1 MKHKIFLAALLAI
14 AHLNLF
20 GEVLYFTIDGIKYS
34 SYKCSPGEVMVTS
47 ENRNYNEY
55 VIEPNYPNQTE
66 VTIPSSVTYNG
77 TPYRVTSINDHAFND
92 CPVLTSVTLPNS
104 IRSIGS
110 SAFARCRSLTSV
122 TLVEGL
128 IEIGVCAFENCIRIS
143 TITIPSTVTKIGGN
157 AFAGCSSL
165 QSVKINCAPSMI
177 DIAYNA
183 FPSHTRV
190 TFSDGTVKMN
200 GSIVT
205 QKKSTPQKNNSSS
218 LNKQSSSKESK
229 PAQQSSSKKPLS
241 K

>member
-20 GEVLYFTIDGIKYS
+20 GAVYFTTDGIKYS
-34 SYKCSPGEVMVTS
+34 TYDCPPGEVMVIS
-47 ENRNYNEY
+47 ENSNYSEY
-55 VIEPNYPNQTE
+55 DIKPNYPNLTE
-66 VTIPSSVTYNG
+66 VTIPSSVIYNG
-77 TPYRVTSINDHAFND
+77 TPYRVTSIGYYAFND

-104 IRSIGS
+104 IRTISRD
-110 SAFARCRSLTSV
+110 AFARCRSLTSV
-122 TLVEGL
+122 TLVDGL
-128 IEIGVCAFENCIRIS
+128 IEIQEGAFENCIRIS
-143 TITIPSTVTKIGGN
+143 TITIPSTVTKIGGD
-157 AFAGCSSL
+157 AFEGCSSL

-177 DIAYNA
+177 QISSLA

>member
-20 GEVLYFTIDGIKYS
+20 GAVYFTTDGIQYS
-34 SYKCSPGEVMVTS
+34 SYDCPPGEVMVKFENANHS
-47 ENRNYNEY
+47 EYDRK
-55 VIEPNYPNQTE
+55 PNYPNLTE
-66 VTIPSSVTYNG
+66 VTIPSSVTYKG
-77 TPYRVTSINDHAFND
+77 TPYRVTSIWFHAFND

-128 IEIGVCAFENCIRIS
+128 IEIQSGAFENCIRIS
-143 TITIPSTVTKIGGN
+143 TITIPSTVTTIEGD
-157 AFAGCSSL
+157 AFEGCSSL

-177 DIAYNA
+177 DIAYGA

-190 TFSDGTVKMN
+190 TFSDGTVMMN
-200 GSIVT
+200 GAIVT

-229 PAQQSSSKKPLS
+229 PGLTK
-241 K
+241 